1 MLRLR
6 ASPQEP
12 HCTTMCVCMRVQ
24 CIVEHSSY
32 LYTRGIRVL
41 QTYHSELLSVQ
52 TVPPRLPTEAVSG
65 TPRYHVYSHG
75 STATH
80 VCIAVRV
87 HRYSTT
93 VDMRRNNIL
102 FIFPLPL
109 LPLFPSHP
117 VYYSLPVLL
126 PPLHN
131 TDQPMTSQFLAGACV
146 GDCWRGGAGSGSRCR
161 GRS

>member
-1 MLRLR
+1 
-6 ASPQEP
+6 
-12 HCTTMCVCMRVQ
+12 MRVQ

-32 LYTRGIRVL
+32 LYTGGIRVL